1 MKVLFVCT
9 GNTCRSCIAEA
20 IFNKK
25 AGTSVLIAESA
36 GVAIEKESTI
46 SKKSSTIIFDKLNID
61 MKNRRAIQLTQDM
74 IEEADLV
81 LTMTSYMEELITSN
95 LPQYE
100 NKIFSLGNYTGV
112 DKEIFD
118 PYGGSIEDY
127 EIIYEM
133 LNDEIDLLLAKLKED
148 NDVI

>member
-25 AGTSVLIAESA
+25 AGTGVLIAESA

-46 SKKSSTIIFDKLNID
+46 SKNSSTIIFDKLNID